1 MHVRLTCAALGA
13 FVLGG
18 CWSYTTPA
26 SSPLIVVSEPS
37 PLFAD
42 GRYCMIEIEGDDE
55 IIGVAPA
62 GDCYDIR
69 WDAAAGHH
77 LLVNPDASDP
87 AGEREEFPLLWR
99 PAMEGQALV
108 QTLFGGDSDGLLYF
122 FAVARPGGFAM
133 ATSADA
139 DIVMALA
146 GAFGVEAERG
156 QYDAVSVTPDDP
168 ARAIDVFT
176 AAHVAHLAVADDADA
191 RRDDDY
197 VGYFIQVADGETE
210 EAALERAGPMV
221 DELEDAMFA
230 AFD

>member
-1 MHVRLTCAALGA
+1 MHVRLSLAALGA
-13 FVLGG
+13 IALGG

-26 SSPLIVVSEPS
+26 SSPLIAVSEPS

-42 GRYCMIEIEGDDE
+42 GRYCMIEIEDEDE
-55 IIGVAPA
+55 IVGVAPA

-77 LLVNPDASDP
+77 LLADPDASEPSD
-87 AGEREEFPLLWR
+87 AETEYPLVWR
-99 PAMEGQALV
+99 PVLNGQALV
-108 QTLFGGDSDGLLYF
+108 QTLLGGDSDGLLYF
-122 FAVARPGGFAM
+122 FAASRPGGFAM

-146 GAFGVEAERG
+146 NAFGVEAERG
-156 QYDAVSVTPDDP
+156 QYDAVSLFPDDVE
-168 ARAIDVFT
+168 RAVDVFT
-176 AAHVAHLAVADDADA
+176 AAHIAHLAVADEADA

-197 VGYFIQVADGETE
+197 IGYFIQVGDGETE
-210 EAALERAGPMV
+210 EALIERAGPLV
-221 DELEDAMFA
+221 DELEDALFA